1 MNSARDGQYDVII
14 IGGGPAGL
22 TAGLYAARARLSTV
36 LIERAIPGGQIVNA
50 ELVENYP
57 GFPEGISGYELGQL
71 MHAQATKF
79 GLETL
84 AAEVTSVEL
93 KDKVKVV
100 RTDEGE
106 LTARA
111 LIIAS
116 GSDLNKL
123 GVPGEVELTGKGVSY
138 CATCDGALFRDQ
150 VVAVVGGGNA
160 AIEEALFLTRFA
172 SKVVVIHRRQELRAA
187 KILQER
193 AFANSRIE
201 FLWDS
206 VVEAIKGDGAVTS
219 LEAKNVRTGEISSL
233 ALAGVFIYVGF
244 HSNTDFLKEFITL
257 DSAGN
262 IPVNSEMETEL
273 PGVFAAG
280 DLRSN
285 SPRQVATAV
294 GDGATAALSAERY
307 LSAQ

>member
-1 MNSARDGQYDVII
+1 MDSSYDVII

-22 TAGLYAARARLSTV
+22 TAGLYAARARLSTL

-71 MHAQATKF
+71 MYAQATKF

-84 AAEVTSVEL
+84 AAEVTSIEL
-93 KDKVKVV
+93 RDKVKVV
-100 RTDEGE
+100 KTTEGD

-123 GVPGEVELTGKGVSY
+123 DVAGEGELTGRGVSY
-138 CATCDGALFRDQ
+138 CATCDGALFKDQ
-150 VVAVVGGGNA
+150 IVAVVGGGNA

-172 SKVVVIHRRQELRAA
+172 SKVMVIHRREELRAA
-187 KILQER
+187 KVLQER
-193 AFANSRIE
+193 AFANPKIE
-201 FLWDS
+201 FVWDS
-206 VVEAIKGDGAVTS
+206 VVEAIKGDDAVS
-219 LEAKNVRTGEISSL
+219 GLEVKNVKTGEVSSL
-233 ALAGVFIYVGF
+233 KVAGVFVYVGF
-244 HSNTDFLKEFITL
+244 HPNTDFLKGFLTL
-257 DSAGN
+257 DSVGN
-262 IPVNSEMETEL
+262 IPVNNQMETAI

-280 DLRSN
+280 DLRGN

-307 LSAQ
+307 LSEQ

>member
-1 MNSARDGQYDVII
+1 VARNYDVII

-22 TAGLYAARARLSTV
+22 TAGLYAARARLSTL

-71 MHAQATKF
+71 MHVQAAKF

-84 AAEVTSVEL
+84 AAEVTSL
-93 KDKVKVV
+93 GLGDKLKVV
-100 RTDEGE
+100 KTTEGDFA
-106 LTARA
+106 ARA

-116 GSDLNKL
+116 GSELNKL
-123 GVPGEVELTGKGVSY
+123 GVPGEKEFTAKGVSY
-138 CATCDGALFRDQ
+138 CATCDGALFKDQ

-172 SKVVVIHRRQELRAA
+172 SKVIVIHRRRELRAT
-187 KILQER
+187 KVLQER
-193 AFANSRIE
+193 AFANPKME
-201 FLWDS
+201 FLWDT
-206 VVEAIKGDGAVTS
+206 VVEAIKGDESVKG
-219 LEAKNVRTGEISSL
+219 LEVRDVRTGEASSL
-233 ALAGVFIYVGF
+233 EVSGIFIYAGF
-244 HSNTDFLKEFITL
+244 HPNTDFLKGFLTL
-257 DSAGN
+257 DAAGN
-262 IPVNSEMETEL
+262 IPVNEQMETEI

-280 DLRSN
+280 DLRRN
-285 SPRQVATAV
+285 SPRQVVTAV

-307 LSAQ
+307 LSG